1 MFRSI
6 LQYFKELSYSQ
17 ELLHFVQNDILS
29 RLEHLIPLAALYAET
44 HYRFRWFPFSHY
56 YRRQPEIIFDA
67 PHRLEPDETLPV
79 TLIVKDAHR
88 FPLDI
93 GDVVIRASGGGL
105 TVVERFPLNISVGQ
119 PFWHK
124 LFEVNVAGLPPG
136 RALVEAELRG
146 VCRGRRIVTR
156 QDNHPGLSHAPLI
169 LDKAADPLP
178 ALPGWSAGE
187 LHCHT
192 EFGSDQVEFG
202 APLPVIARTAKA
214 MGLGWAALTDHSY
227 NLDDTE
233 DDYLHD
239 DPALPKWQRL
249 WDETEQ
255 LNREAGGALL
265 IPGEEVTVRS
275 AKGRN
280 VHLLVIGNKEFLP
293 GSGDGAQKWFHTRSE
308 LSVAEAL
315 ARLSP
320 DAFAAAAHP
329 FEPAAALERLLV
341 GRGDWQPSDLAHL
354 RLDGWQLLNDLPPSE
369 VVPGLDALVKMLLTG
384 KRCHIYAGND
394 AHGNFNRFRQVKLP
408 MVRLWERE
416 AHLFGRV
423 TTRVRAPQPL
433 TTAGVLKA
441 LKSGDAVVSTGPA
454 LSLEWK
460 GNDADHQRIIVR
472 YATSSEFGAVSEIS
486 IHTARS
492 DSEVVVARLRSDDGT
507 LPDGWCG
514 EAALP
519 AKGGLYLRAELS
531 TVTGHRAWTNPL
543 WVVSFG
549 F

>member
-1 MFRSI
+1 M
-6 LQYFKELSYSQ
+6 
-17 ELLHFVQNDILS
+17 
-29 RLEHLIPLAALYAET
+29 
-44 HYRFRWFPFSHY
+44 
-56 YRRQPEIIFDA
+56 
-67 PHRLEPDETLPV
+67 
-79 TLIVKDAHR
+79 
-88 FPLDI
+88 
-93 GDVVIRASGGGL
+93 
-105 TVVERFPLNISVGQ
+105 NISIGQ

-136 RALVEAELRG
+136 RTLVEAELRG
-146 VCRGRRIVTR
+146 VCRGRRIVIR
-156 QDNHPGLSHAPLI
+156 QDNQPDLSHAPLI
-169 LDKAADPLP
+169 LHKAADPLP
-178 ALPGWSAGE
+178 ALPGWSAGD

-202 APLPVIARTAKA
+202 APLPAIARTAKA

-227 NLDDTE
+227 NLDDIE

-239 DPALPKWQRL
+239 DPARPKWQRL
-249 WDETEQ
+249 RDETER

-275 AKGRN
+275 SKGRN

-293 GSGDGAQKWFHTRSE
+293 GSGDSAQKWFHTRSE

-341 GRGDWQPSDLAHL
+341 GRGDWQPSDLAHP
-354 RLDGWQLLNDLPPSE
+354 RLDGWQLLNDLPSTREVASRKSGKSQVKKLWNFLHFGTSE
-369 VVPGLDALVKMLLTG
+369 TEAVPGLDAWVKMLLTG
-384 KRCHIYAGND
+384 KHCHIYAGND

-408 MVRLWERE
+408 ILRLWERE

-423 TTRVRAPQPL
+423 TTRVRALQPL
-433 TTAGVLKA
+433 TTAGVPKA

-454 LSLEWK
+454 LSLEWA
-460 GNDADHQRIIVR
+460 GNDVDRRRIIIR

-486 IHTARS
+486 LYTARS
-492 DSEVVVARLRSDDGT
+492 GREVIVARLHGDDGT
-507 LPDGWCG
+507 LPDHWHG
-514 EAALP
+514 EAVLP
-519 AKGGLYLRAELS
+519 AKGELYLRAELS
-531 TVTGHRAWTNPL
+531 TVTGHRALTNPL
-543 WVVSFG
+543 WVASSG
-549 F
+549 L